1 MQRKHAYKLLVYP
14 RAVPITM
21 FQLYLGVCRRGVMRV
36 KLPPTKEK
44 RWCSIRLNRH
54 AQHWSNEFFI
64 AEHSEMIKI
73 FQFQKNHKEIQ

>member
-1 MQRKHAYKLLVYP
+1 
-14 RAVPITM
+14 
-21 FQLYLGVCRRGVMRV
+21 MRV